1 MHGGNTHTRAF
12 LHNFQKPMIA
22 AACEAMRR
30 ELITLPCGGALEH
43 SELQRWATQ
52 VAVLAAEADGTGDAA
67 GIAAVQDVMDT
78 LVATQLGNPLQQ
90 WAAANEAVVTIL
102 APYMAP
108 LARIAAVRKRLLQE
122 YLQFVRPWRRNTA
135 DADASVGASVHLAAE
150 RRAAEWDRRRFAESR
165 VAKDAARDAAL
176 RMVADTNLQTTA
188 AAQRCRTS
196 FVRRCVQQWRCAG
209 RRNRDAMP
217 VALLLKSPETPSSYY
232 WKAFEPKMLRD
243 ARWAGPVGSRFSA
256 GQRGYL
262 ADQLQALNWN
272 LGRTGADVPT
282 KIVQLTHAGHVV
294 VNETLAPGSVLL
306 SGPLQEAAL
315 NAAARV
321 PGCLLVVEVATRYA
335 VWYGV
340 LHVGHDFG
348 DTYAPHKMRRAE
360 DGLGVPLGRPGSA
373 SASSAIV
380 LPGTKNEVHVDAGAT
395 IMHKSLF
402 SEVATVRLVQL
413 PPPRHFVLTG
423 VPADM
428 TLEDVMAAVAAHGTT
443 HVFQQGQRLP
453 WLGPDVVLTK
463 SVPPACARAS
473 GTDVEFSCDL
483 GPRGEAVGSVFGT
496 AAGVSAAGAGSAD
509 VTAAVYADEEV
520 VCMLCF
526 SGIVAVPGEL
536 NAAGATCSKTD
547 CGAAFHVQCLR
558 QHAGSSA
565 VLREASAVDTST
577 TCPLCET
584 DMCIV

>member
-1 MHGGNTHTRAF
+1 M
-12 LHNFQKPMIA
+12 L
-22 AACEAMRR
+22 
-30 ELITLPCGGALEH
+30 L
-43 SELQRWATQ
+43 ATM
-52 VAVLAAEADGTGDAA
+52 AAEAEGAGDAA

-78 LVATQLGNPLQQ
+78 LVVTQLGNPLQQ

-108 LARIAAVRKRLLQE
+108 LARIAAARKRLLQE
-122 YLQFVRPWRRNTA
+122 YLQFVRPWRRSGAA
-135 DADASVGASVHLAAE
+135 DADGGGASVHLAAE
-150 RRAAEWDRRRFAESR
+150 RRAAEWDRHRFAESR

-176 RMVADTNLQTTA
+176 RMVADAGRHAAA
-188 AAQRCRTS
+188 AAQRCRVH
-196 FVRRCVQQWRCAG
+196 FARRCLQQWRCAG

-217 VALLLKSPETPSSYY
+217 VALLLKSPESPSSYY

-243 ARWAGPVGSRFSA
+243 ARWAGPVGSRFSV

-321 PGCLLVVEVATRYA
+321 PGCLLVVEVATRHA

-360 DGLGVPLGRPGSA
+360 DGLGVPLGRPGGA

-395 IMHKSLF
+395 VAHRSLF
-402 SEVATVRLVQL
+402 TEVATVRLVQL

-428 TLEDVMAAVAAHGTT
+428 TLEDVVAAVAAHGTT

-496 AAGVSAAGAGSAD
+496 AAGVSAAGVSA
-509 VTAAVYADEEV
+509 AAIDEEV
-520 VCMLCF
+520 TCMLCF
-526 SGIVAVPGEL
+526 SGIVAVPGEP
-536 NAAGATCSKTD
+536 NGAGATCSKAD

-584 DMCIV
+584 DMMCIA